1 MATKRELKAEIVT
14 LRNRVDALAARVAAL
29 ESRQWTWPV
38 APYTPDPWPALPG
51 DNPWTYPVVTRTDTT
66 EMPGVVWLGGK
77 AARVV
82 GAANNA

>member
-38 APYTPDPWPALPG
+38 APNTPAPG

-66 EMPGVVWLGGK
+66 TEPGVVYLGGN
-77 AARVV
+77 AYRVV
-82 GAANNA
+82 DGARRA

>member
-38 APYTPDPWPALPG
+38 APNTPAPG

>member
-66 EMPGVVWLGGK
+66 TEPGVVYLGGN
-77 AARVV
+77 AYRVV
-82 GAANNA
+82 DGARRA